1 MRAPRSRGAYHERR
15 CALRA
20 AGVPDLGM
28 VSEPGPVRIAPL
40 GPDSAPLVFDT
51 VLALLRELGDEAE
64 DLKSFDAVRVLAA
77 WRERGEGFRVLGAFD
92 TGHALVGLLTLSEA
106 FAIYAGG
113 PYGVIDEM
121 YVLPAWRSRGIG
133 RLLVAEAKA
142 IGRQRGWQRLDVT
155 APESERWSAT
165 RRFYEREGFTF
176 TGPKLKYV
184 LD

>member
-1 MRAPRSRGAYHERR
+1 MA
-15 CALRA
+15 
-20 AGVPDLGM
+20 
-28 VSEPGPVRIAPL
+28 SEQEPIRIAPL
-40 GPDSAPLVFDT
+40 GPDRAQLVFDT

-64 DLKSFDAVRVLAA
+64 DLERFDAARVLAA
-77 WRERGEGFRVLGAFD
+77 WRERGAGFRVLGAFD
-92 TGHALVGLLTLSEA
+92 QDDALVGLLTLSES

-133 RLLVAEAKA
+133 RLLVGEAKA

-165 RRFYEREGFTF
+165 RRFYEREGFAF
-176 TGPKLKYV
+176 TGPKLKYP
-184 LD
+184 LEG